1 MEHSFNSQIHK
12 VFLRVYPKYT
22 INQSFI
28 IKKNKNMKKVI
39 FRILPSVILLV
50 AAIVVLGGCEK
61 KNENN
66 NENEKENKN
75 PLKNTEWKLINFV
88 DVANNTKKTPEPDS
102 EKCYILK
109 FLEKGDSLTAVSS
122 TNNFIGTYTI
132 DTQTHYILITNF
144 CGTKIKELY
153 DGILYVKSLI
163 TVNKY
168 TIDKDILKLYYNDNK
183 NYLEFKRK

>member
-1 MEHSFNSQIHK
+1 
-12 VFLRVYPKYT
+12 
-22 INQSFI
+22 
-28 IKKNKNMKKVI
+28 MKKLI
-39 FRILPSVILLV
+39 FRILPAVILFL
-50 AAIVVLGGCEK
+50 AAIVVLGGCVK
-61 KNENN
+61 
-66 NENEKENKN
+66 KENKN

-102 EKCYILK
+102 EKCYTLK
-109 FLEKGDSLTAVSS
+109 FLENGDSLTAVSS

-163 TVNKY
+163 IVNKY

-183 NYLEFKRK
+183 NYLEFKRR

>member
-1 MEHSFNSQIHK
+1 
-12 VFLRVYPKYT
+12 
-22 INQSFI
+22 
-28 IKKNKNMKKVI
+28 MKKVI
-39 FRILPSVILLV
+39 FRILPAVILFV
-50 AAIVVLGGCEK
+50 AAVVVLGGCEK

-163 TVNKY
+163 IVNKY

-183 NYLEFKRK
+183 NYLEFKRR

>member
-1 MEHSFNSQIHK
+1 
-12 VFLRVYPKYT
+12 
-22 INQSFI
+22 
-28 IKKNKNMKKVI
+28 MKKVI

>member
-1 MEHSFNSQIHK
+1 
-12 VFLRVYPKYT
+12 
-22 INQSFI
+22 
-28 IKKNKNMKKVI
+28 MKKVI
-39 FRILPSVILLV
+39 FRILPAVILLV
-50 AAIVVLGGCEK
+50 AAVVVLGGCEK

>member
-1 MEHSFNSQIHK
+1 
-12 VFLRVYPKYT
+12 
-22 INQSFI
+22 
-28 IKKNKNMKKVI
+28 MKKVI
-39 FRILPSVILLV
+39 FRILPAVILFV
-50 AAIVVLGGCEK
+50 AAVVVLGGCEK

-183 NYLEFKRK
+183 NYLEFKRR

>member
-1 MEHSFNSQIHK
+1 
-12 VFLRVYPKYT
+12 
-22 INQSFI
+22 
-28 IKKNKNMKKVI
+28 MKKSF
-39 FRILPSVILLV
+39 FRILPAVILFV

-61 KNENN
+61 
-66 NENEKENKN
+66 KENKN

-88 DVANNTKKTPEPDS
+88 DVGNNTKKTPEPDS
-102 EKCYILK
+102 EKCYTLK
-109 FLEKGDSLTAVSS
+109 FLENGDSLTAVSS

-132 DTQTHYILITNF
+132 DTQKHYILITNF

-163 TVNKY
+163 IVNKY

-183 NYLEFKRK
+183 NYLEFKRR

>member
-1 MEHSFNSQIHK
+1 
-12 VFLRVYPKYT
+12 
-22 INQSFI
+22 
-28 IKKNKNMKKVI
+28 MKKVI
-39 FRILPSVILLV
+39 FRILPAVILFV

-61 KNENN
+61 
-66 NENEKENKN
+66 KENKN

-88 DVANNTKKTPEPDS
+88 DVGNNTKKTPEPDS
-102 EKCYILK
+102 EKCYTLK
-109 FLEKGDSLTAVSS
+109 FLEKGDSLTTTSS

-163 TVNKY
+163 IVNKY

-183 NYLEFKRK
+183 NYLEFKRR

>member
-1 MEHSFNSQIHK
+1 
-12 VFLRVYPKYT
+12 
-22 INQSFI
+22 
-28 IKKNKNMKKVI
+28 MKKVI
-39 FRILPSVILLV
+39 FRILPAVILFV
-50 AAIVVLGGCEK
+50 AAVVVLGGCEK

-153 DGILYVKSLI
+153 NGILYVKSLI

>member
-1 MEHSFNSQIHK
+1 
-12 VFLRVYPKYT
+12 
-22 INQSFI
+22 
-28 IKKNKNMKKVI
+28 MKKSF
-39 FRILPSVILLV
+39 FRILPAVILFV
-50 AAIVVLGGCEK
+50 AAIVVLGGCEN
-61 KNENN
+61 KN
-66 NENEKENKN
+66 ENKN

>member
-1 MEHSFNSQIHK
+1 
-12 VFLRVYPKYT
+12 
-22 INQSFI
+22 
-28 IKKNKNMKKVI
+28 MKKSF
-39 FRILPSVILLV
+39 FRILPAVILFV
-50 AAIVVLGGCEK
+50 AAIVVLGGCEN

-163 TVNKY
+163 IVNKY

>member
-1 MEHSFNSQIHK
+1 
-12 VFLRVYPKYT
+12 
-22 INQSFI
+22 
-28 IKKNKNMKKVI
+28 MKKLI
-39 FRILPSVILLV
+39 FRILPAVILLV

-102 EKCYILK
+102 EKCYTLK
-109 FLEKGDSLTAVSS
+109 FLEKGDSLTTTSS

>member
-1 MEHSFNSQIHK
+1 
-12 VFLRVYPKYT
+12 
-22 INQSFI
+22 
-28 IKKNKNMKKVI
+28 MKKLI
-39 FRILPSVILLV
+39 FRILPAVILFLV
-50 AAIVVLGGCEK
+50 AIVVLGGCEK
-61 KNENN
+61 
-66 NENEKENKN
+66 KENKN

-88 DVANNTKKTPEPDS
+88 DVGNNTKKTPEPDS
-102 EKCYILK
+102 EKCYTLK

-163 TVNKY
+163 IVNKY

-183 NYLEFKRK
+183 NYLEFKRR

>member
-1 MEHSFNSQIHK
+1 
-12 VFLRVYPKYT
+12 
-22 INQSFI
+22 
-28 IKKNKNMKKVI
+28 MKKLI
-39 FRILPSVILLV
+39 FRILPAVILFV
-50 AAIVVLGGCEK
+50 AAVVVLGGCEK

-88 DVANNTKKTPEPDS
+88 DVGNNTKKTPEPDS
-102 EKCYILK
+102 EKCYTLK
-109 FLEKGDSLTAVSS
+109 FLKKGDSLTAVSS

-163 TVNKY
+163 IVNKY

-183 NYLEFKRK
+183 NYLEFKRR

>member
-1 MEHSFNSQIHK
+1 
-12 VFLRVYPKYT
+12 
-22 INQSFI
+22 
-28 IKKNKNMKKVI
+28 MKKLI
-39 FRILPSVILLV
+39 FRILPAVILFV

-61 KNENN
+61 
-66 NENEKENKN
+66 KENKN

-132 DTQTHYILITNF
+132 AIKTSSISITSLG
-144 CGTKIKELY
+144 GTKINEIY
-153 DGILYVKSLI
+153 DGILYIESLI
-163 TVNKY
+163 KVNKY

-183 NYLEFKRK
+183 NYLEFKRR

>member
-1 MEHSFNSQIHK
+1 
-12 VFLRVYPKYT
+12 
-22 INQSFI
+22 
-28 IKKNKNMKKVI
+28 MKKSF
-39 FRILPSVILLV
+39 FRILPAVILLV

-88 DVANNTKKTPEPDS
+88 DVTNNTKKTPEPDS

-163 TVNKY
+163 IVNKY

-183 NYLEFKRK
+183 NYLEFKRR

>member
-1 MEHSFNSQIHK
+1 
-12 VFLRVYPKYT
+12 
-22 INQSFI
+22 
-28 IKKNKNMKKVI
+28 MKKVI
-39 FRILPSVILLV
+39 FRILPAVILFV

-61 KNENN
+61 
-66 NENEKENKN
+66 KENKN

-102 EKCYILK
+102 EKCYTLK
-109 FLEKGDSLTAVSS
+109 FLEKGDSLTTTSS

-163 TVNKY
+163 IVNKY

-183 NYLEFKRK
+183 NYLEFKRR

>member
-1 MEHSFNSQIHK
+1 
-12 VFLRVYPKYT
+12 
-22 INQSFI
+22 
-28 IKKNKNMKKVI
+28 MKKSF
-39 FRILPSVILLV
+39 FRILPAVILLV
-50 AAIVVLGGCEK
+50 AAVVVMGGCEK

-102 EKCYILK
+102 EKCYLLK

-153 DGILYVKSLI
+153 DGILYVESLI
-163 TVNKY
+163 KVNKY

-183 NYLEFKRK
+183 NYLEFKRR

>member
-1 MEHSFNSQIHK
+1 
-12 VFLRVYPKYT
+12 
-22 INQSFI
+22 
-28 IKKNKNMKKVI
+28 MKKVI

-61 KNENN
+61 K

>member
-1 MEHSFNSQIHK
+1 
-12 VFLRVYPKYT
+12 
-22 INQSFI
+22 
-28 IKKNKNMKKVI
+28 MKKSF
-39 FRILPSVILLV
+39 FRILPAVILLV

-75 PLKNTEWKLINFV
+75 PLKNTEWKLIDFV

-183 NYLEFKRK
+183 NYLEFKRR

>member
-1 MEHSFNSQIHK
+1 
-12 VFLRVYPKYT
+12 
-22 INQSFI
+22 
-28 IKKNKNMKKVI
+28 MKKVI
-39 FRILPSVILLV
+39 FRILPAVILLV
-50 AAIVVLGGCEK
+50 AAIVVLGGCEN
-61 KNENN
+61 KNEN
-66 NENEKENKN
+66 ENENKN

-122 TNNFIGTYTI
+122 TNNFIGKYTI
-132 DTQTHYILITNF
+132 DIKTFSISITSLG
-144 CGTKIKELY
+144 GTKINEIY
-153 DGILYVKSLI
+153 DGILYVESLI

-183 NYLEFKRK
+183 NYLEFKRR

>member
-1 MEHSFNSQIHK
+1 
-12 VFLRVYPKYT
+12 
-22 INQSFI
+22 
-28 IKKNKNMKKVI
+28 MKKVI
-39 FRILPSVILLV
+39 FRILPAVILLV
-50 AAIVVLGGCEK
+50 AAVVVLGGCEK
-61 KNENN
+61 NNENN

-183 NYLEFKRK
+183 NYLEFKRR

>member
-1 MEHSFNSQIHK
+1 
-12 VFLRVYPKYT
+12 
-22 INQSFI
+22 
-28 IKKNKNMKKVI
+28 MKKVI

-153 DGILYVKSLI
+153 DDILYVKSLI